1 MSRFRHKKKSIPA
14 AAAVL
19 LLLYSQAA
27 WAGTIFGS
35 PHDFRG
41 APWKRSG
48 EICFPCHTPHS
59 TKTLPAPL
67 WNLELTSDTYTVYS
81 YSQTR
86 SPAENAKAGRLPDG
100 MSKTCL
106 SCHDG
111 IVASDVYAGQMRGV
125 VAGPGD
131 NPPGVVPAHDHPI
144 SFIYDST
151 LAAEDKDLYDPSAR
165 RSGVAGSNG
174 TIDADMLFLKR
185 MECASCHDV
194 HNTKAVPESKLL
206 VKDTA
211 GSALCLTCHNK

>member
-1 MSRFRHKKKSIPA
+1 MFRMIKKTIPA

-19 LLLYSQAA
+19 LLLSSQAA
-27 WAGTIFGS
+27 RAGTIFGS
-35 PHDFRG
+35 PHDFRK
-41 APWKRSG
+41 ATWKRSG
-48 EICFPCHTPHS
+48 EICLPCHVPHS

-67 WNLELTSDTYTVYS
+67 WDTELASDTYAVYG
-81 YSQTR
+81 QTR
-86 SPAENAKAGRLPDG
+86 QPAGKSETGRRPNG

-111 IVASDVYAGQMRGV
+111 IVASEVFG
-125 VAGPGD
+125 GD
-131 NPPGVVPAHDHPI
+131 TGSAADSSGYDPGVHSPGHDHPV
-144 SFIYDST
+144 SFIYDT
-151 LAAEDKDLYDPSAR
+151 ALAVQDRDLYNPSVRLSA
-165 RSGVAGSNG
+165 VAGSSG

-194 HNTKAVPESKLL
+194 HNTKAVPGTKLL